1 MSAAPTGAMRATLG
15 LDFSQFETGARASGK
30 IAGGMADNMVRASER
45 IMQSVAGQA
54 KSFDQLR
61 GSVDPAFA
69 AAQNYA
75 SIQRQ
80 LAGMVEIG
88 ATSQRAANIV
98 LEQAAAKY
106 MGVETAAQRAARA
119 QLENASVVETAS
131 RSYTSLRTQLDP
143 VFAASK
149 QYENAQEQLN
159 AAVKAGVI
167 TQTEANRVLGLA
179 EAKYLGLAPVAQKV
193 AMAADDVG
201 KKSGFAAGGGMRML
215 GQQLSQVAQQG
226 AVTGNYLGAL
236 AVQLPDIAL
245 GFGSV
250 AIAASIVATIAIPA
264 IMSAMGEG
272 KSAAEL
278 AADANKAYASS
289 FDVVSQDMA
298 AAADLEAQYTA
309 AMLSGSAQRIQAI
322 QLEATIRQ
330 KQLKIDLMD
339 QATAAQASQAAESAA
354 AADLART
361 QDVVNQRKAIIAELV
376 SAQAAAQSQYDQLL
390 ANGMSDSGLQGQA
403 QAVAQIGNQLAQ
415 NKAALDA
422 ELETLAKQQ
431 SALDRSSVAYAL
443 IEAKINSANSQL
455 AETDRMLALI
465 VAGVPPIEV
474 GLNNAANAALG
485 LSSALSQ
492 AYGYAAGLRSAIDG
506 MNFTNIATAA
516 SNAALL
522 AGSTVVAAT
531 AAGQL
536 AEQHAK
542 LAPMLGS
549 QDGII
554 RKQASSQL
562 AAYDAALQTNVALQE
577 QHATLVKTANAA
589 SGAGKATKTAM
600 DEAGK
605 AAKKAAK
612 DAADAAKSYAD
623 TMQGFVSS
631 GIGGFVDQMVDG
643 FSGGMKSLKDL
654 LVNTIKQ
661 MIAYAL
667 KNKIMLALGMGG
679 VPATALAGAASAA
692 GTAASGGGGGGL
704 LSGLLGGAG
713 GALGTIGSSLSAGFM
728 SSVYGGLAG
737 MTGAISGGLSVGGLA
752 GISTAIGAIAAPLLA
767 VAAIFSFFKT
777 KTKLLDSGLRLTVNG
792 IDTAVETFKRIKKTK
807 FWGLSSKT
815 STNYED
821 AAAEV
826 ADPIS
831 KAIGA
836 MQNGIVDMAGLLGI
850 GSTAFDTFSKQLQIS
865 TKGLSE
871 SDALAAVQNAITGLG
886 DDFASLATG
895 LGDFVHDGEGAM
907 AALTRLTQAMQA
919 VNLMTDTLGLSFR
932 AVGLIGADAASQLAD
947 AFGGLEALNTAVGNY
962 YAKFYTEAERNA
974 TATRQATEALAKLNV
989 SMPQSRDEYR
999 AMIEAQDLTTES
1011 GRKLFAALVSMSGV
1025 MDQVLPQ
1032 VRAFS
1037 AAVSVL
1043 VGNVQIGLGAMITA
1057 TGKAQSDA
1065 LNAADAWRDTA
1076 KSLRKYVSDMRAS
1089 ASPLISAGQA
1099 LAYNQSRFDMLMGQ
1113 ALGGNLDA
1121 AGQLS
1126 GAADA
1131 LLDSS
1136 AVTAHTS
1143 TEAAIAQAKVLAGLT
1158 QVADFSDLTF
1168 ATMDSLATLL
1178 GNQLTVLQ
1186 TISDYLTG
1194 GGADAAYLQTLT
1206 ASLGALQI
1214 QLGLAN
1220 ADLVAQL
1227 TAPMGALTAGLASLV
1242 AAINLDLADRAA
1254 RAAAD
1259 AAAQSVASAAEAARL
1274 AAAAAV
1280 AEAARIAAAAAAEA
1294 ARLAAILAAS
1304 QVPVPRPQP
1313 HERPDNRGFAS
1324 GGDHRGGLRIV
1335 GENGPEL
1342 EATGPSRIFN
1352 ASQTERMLKG
1362 GGSAGGFGAVVSELR
1377 ELRRE
1382 VSTLRDQQRQL
1393 DTQILA
1399 EERKSRKITEDWNI
1413 NGMPGV
1419 RA

>member
-1 MSAAPTGAMRATLG
+1 
-15 LDFSQFETGARASGK
+15 
-30 IAGGMADNMVRASER
+30 MADNMVRASER

-54 KSFDQLR
+54 KTFDQLR

-80 LAGMVEIG
+80 LAGMVEVG
-88 ATSQRAANIV
+88 AASQRAANIV

-149 QYENAQEQLN
+149 QYENAQKQLN

-264 IMSAMGEG
+264 IMSAMGQG

-339 QATAAQASQAAESAA
+339 QATAAQASQAAELAA
-354 AADLART
+354 AADLVRT
-361 QDVVNQRKAIIAELV
+361 QDVVNQRKVIIAELV
-376 SAQAAAQSQYDQLL
+376 SAQAAAQAQYDQLL

-492 AYGYAAGLRSAIDG
+492 AYGYAAGLRSAIEG
-506 MNFTNIATAA
+506 MNFTNIALAA
-516 SNAALL
+516 KNAALM
-522 AGSTVVAAT
+522 AGETVAAAT
-531 AAGQL
+531 AAGQF
-536 AEQHAK
+536 AQERAK

-549 QDGII
+549 EDAII
-554 RKQASSQL
+554 RKQAASRL
-562 AAYDAALQTNVALQE
+562 EAYNAVLKVNVAETEHGAALM
-577 QHATLVKTANAA
+577 KTASAA
-589 SGAGKATKTAM
+589 AGAGKATKAAM
-600 DEAGK
+600 TEAEKATKKATK
-605 AAKKAAK
+605 AAEEAAK
-612 DAADAAKSYAD
+612 TYAD
-623 TMQGFVSS
+623 TMQGFVTS

-679 VPATALAGAASAA
+679 VPASALAGAAQ
-692 GTAASGGGGGGL
+692 GEAASGSGGGL

-737 MTGAISGGLSVGGLA
+737 MGGAISGGLSVGGLA

-777 KTKLLDSGLRLTVNG
+777 KTKELDAGLRLTVDG
-792 IDTAVETFKRIKKTK
+792 METAVETFSRVKKTK

-815 STNYED
+815 TTRYS
-821 AAAEV
+821 AAGASV

-831 KAIGA
+831 QAIGA
-836 MQNGIVDMAGLLGI
+836 MQQGVIDMAGILGV
-850 GSTAFDTFSKQLQIS
+850 GSMAFDTFSKQLQIS

-871 SDALAAVQNAITGLG
+871 SDALAAVQKAITGLG

-895 LGDFVHDGEGAM
+895 LVDFVHDGEGAM
-907 AALTRLTQAMQA
+907 AALTRLSQAMQA
-919 VNLMTDTLGLSFR
+919 VNLMADTLGLSFR
-932 AVGLIGADAASQLAD
+932 AVGLVGADVASKLVD
-947 AFGGLEALNTAVGNY
+947 AFGGLDALNSAVSGY
-962 YAKFYTEAERNA
+962 YEKFYTEQERIA
-974 TATRQATEALAKLNV
+974 TATRQTTEALAKLGV
-989 SMPQSRDEYR
+989 AMPTSRDQYR
-999 AMIEAQDLTTES
+999 AMVTALDLSTES
-1011 GRKLFAALVSMSGV
+1011 GRNSFAALVGLSGV
-1025 MDQVLPQ
+1025 MDQVLP
-1032 VRAFS
+1032 
-1037 AAVSVL
+1037 
-1043 VGNVQIGLGAMITA
+1043 NVE
-1057 TGKAQSDA
+1057 A
-1065 LNAADAWRDTA
+1065 LNTAFDETRKILRDYIAD
-1076 KSLRKYVSDMRAS
+1076 LLGVAS
-1089 ASPLISAGQA
+1089 ELITPAQA
-1099 LAYNQSRFDMLMGQ
+1099 LLNSQ
-1113 ALGGNLDA
+1113 ANYQRALA
-1121 AGQLS
+1121 ATIAGES
-1126 GAADA
+1126 GAA
-1131 LLDSS
+1131 S
-1136 AVTAHTS
+1136 
-1143 TEAAIAQAKVLAGLT
+1143 
-1158 QVADFSDLTF
+1158 
-1168 ATMDSLATLL
+1168 
-1178 GNQLTVLQ
+1178 
-1186 TISDYLTG
+1186 
-1194 GGADAAYLQTLT
+1194 
-1206 ASLGALQI
+1206 
-1214 QLGLAN
+1214 
-1220 ADLVAQL
+1220 QL
-1227 TAPMGALTAGLASLV
+1227 TAAATAMIDSTRAAAGSSFEVARAQALVMAQLNAVAGGGLIASGGGQIVTGSGAGPTVYNAPQVGAAANNNSDVIRELQALRAEV
-1242 AAINLDLADRAA
+1242 AALRDQHLQIDGQIATNTRQSLQLERSWDAIGMPPA
-1254 RAAAD
+1254 RAA
-1259 AAAQSVASAAEAARL
+1259 L
-1274 AAAAAV
+1274 
-1280 AEAARIAAAAAAEA
+1280 
-1294 ARLAAILAAS
+1294 
-1304 QVPVPRPQP
+1304 
-1313 HERPDNRGFAS
+1313 
-1324 GGDHRGGLRIV
+1324 
-1335 GENGPEL
+1335 
-1342 EATGPSRIFN
+1342 
-1352 ASQTERMLKG
+1352 
-1362 GGSAGGFGAVVSELR
+1362 
-1377 ELRRE
+1377 
-1382 VSTLRDQQRQL
+1382 
-1393 DTQILA
+1393 
-1399 EERKSRKITEDWNI
+1399 
-1413 NGMPGV
+1413 
-1419 RA
+1419 